1 MAHIRKRTIVIPG
14 GFIVIKVN
22 GTDLITMVTKS
33 RNLKMA
39 STLSTLSATT
49 MLLETTSRGAVI
61 SSIIIGVPIQDTIVS
76 TILILTVINITKKL
90 FTAITLI
97 RPKSLKKINIIN
109 IQTIIIMVEVIIMAM
124 GTITMQAENAEIC
137 LIWKVI
143 LSVLI

>member
-33 RNLKMA
+33 RSLKMA
-39 STLSTLSATT
+39 STLSTLYATT

-90 FTAITLI
+90 YTAIILI
-97 RPKSLKKINIIN
+97 IAKNLKKINIIN
-109 IQTIIIMVEVIIMAM
+109 IQIIIIMVVIIMAM
-124 GTITMQAENAEIC
+124 AIITMQAENAEIF
-137 LIWKVI
+137 LTWKAI

>member
-22 GTDLITMVTKS
+22 GTDLITTVTKS

-76 TILILTVINITKKL
+76 TILILTVINIIKKL
-90 FTAITLI
+90 YTAIILI
-97 RPKSLKKINIIN
+97 IAKNLKKINIIN
-109 IQTIIIMVEVIIMAM
+109 IQIIIIMVVIIMAM
-124 GTITMQAENAEIC
+124 AIITMQAENAEIC
-137 LIWKVI
+137 LTWKAI